1 MKKLLKFALS
11 RSFLFSVMI
20 VLQLGLFLWLT
31 LQFSRFG
38 SVAYLGITV
47 GGVLLALAILERTD
61 TNPSYK
67 IMWMLII
74 LLMPLSGLLFYFVWG
89 KRIIKPKSARAL
101 LEIEHR
107 AAGAIQPD
115 KAAACAMAAAH
126 PNLRPVSDY
135 LSTHAAAPVYTATKC
150 AYYPMGQNFFESFL
164 QELQKARRFIF
175 LEYFIIQEGRMWN
188 ETLKI
193 LKQKAAQGVDV
204 RVIFDG
210 IGSLFTLPS
219 DYEETLR
226 RCGIKCFRF
235 NPVHFSLHI
244 SDYKML
250 NHRDHRK
257 IAVIDGE
264 VGFTGGLNFA
274 DEYINVRRRFGV
286 WKDTALMLK
295 GPAVYSLT
303 TTFLKAWSF
312 ACGEETQFRQYLPQ
326 THYPH
331 ETNFVQPYDDS
342 PIDDENVSESVYSAL
357 IQRARHYV
365 YITTPYLIIDNEMA
379 SSLCLAAKSGID
391 VRIITPGIP
400 DKWYVYYVTQSY
412 YARLMRA
419 GVRIYE
425 YTPGFI
431 HAKMYVSDDEA
442 AIVGSANMDYRS
454 LYLHFENCCIF
465 YGGDMVKEVK
475 RDFLATMRESREVS
489 KSDSQHVPLYK
500 WIAQIFLRFF
510 APLM

>member
-1 MKKLLKFALS
+1 MKKLLKFILS
-11 RSFLFSVMI
+11 RSFIFSVMI
-20 VLQLGLFLWLT
+20 LAQMGLFLWLT

-38 SVAYLGITV
+38 PVAYLALTV
-47 GGVLLALAILERTD
+47 GGVLTALAILERTD

-74 LLMPLSGLLFYFVWG
+74 LLMPVSGILFYFFWG
-89 KRIIKPKSARAL
+89 KRIIKPKSARKL

-107 AAGAIQPD
+107 AAGAIHPD
-115 KAAACAMAAAH
+115 KSAACAMAHSHA
-126 PNLRPVSDY
+126 NLRPVCEY
-135 LSTHAAAPVYTATKC
+135 LSTHAASPVYTGTKC
-150 AYYPMGQNFFESFL
+150 AYYPTGQAFFESFL
-164 QELQKARRFIF
+164 EELKKARRFVF

-193 LKQKAAQGVDV
+193 LKRKASQGVDV

-219 DYEETLR
+219 DYEDTLR
-226 RCGIKCFRF
+226 RCGIKCYRF

-250 NHRDHRK
+250 NHRNHRK

-312 ACGEETQFRQYLPQ
+312 ACGEEVQFSQYFPKTRYPQ
-326 THYPH
+326 ETH
-331 ETNFVQPYDDS
+331 FVQPYDDS

-357 IQRARHYV
+357 IQRAQHYL

-379 SSLCLAAKSGID
+379 SSLCLAAKSGVD

-465 YGGDMVKEVK
+465 YGGQMVADVK
-475 RDFLATMRESREVS
+475 RDFLATMRESREVT
-489 KSDSQHVPLYK
+489 KEDCRRVPLYK
-500 WIAQIFLRFF
+500 WVAQIFLRFF